1 MKKQIIGMMALALIL
16 GGCSFQSTELSE
28 ETTVPTENI
37 SVESEAGSEAK
48 EDKTEDSTADVGG
61 EVAAQNS
68 EDSENK
74 ESAELVVDSEKPSGT
89 YSRTF
94 TEEIGGT
101 EVECVDSY
109 TFNDDG
115 TGESSRQDT
124 VSFTW
129 DSKHINMDYGDTY
142 EYEFDGEVLKVKEQ
156 FGWEEYTKQ

>member
-1 MKKQIIGMMALALIL
+1 MKKQIIGMMALTLIL

-89 YSRTF
+89 YSRTY

-101 EVECVDSY
+101 EVERTDTY

-115 TGESSRQDT
+115 TGEVSIQDT
-124 VSFTW
+124 CSFTW
-129 DSKHINMDYGDTY
+129 DSKHLNMDYGEVVDY
-142 EYEFDGEVLKVKEQ
+142 ELNGDMLKVKEPC
-156 FGWEEYTKQ
+156 GWEEYTKQ